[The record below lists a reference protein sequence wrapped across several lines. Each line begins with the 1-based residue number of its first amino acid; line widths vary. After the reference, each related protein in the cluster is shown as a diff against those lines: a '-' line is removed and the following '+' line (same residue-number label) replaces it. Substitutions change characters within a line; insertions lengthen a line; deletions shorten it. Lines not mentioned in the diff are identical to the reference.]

1 MIKNIY
7 LNKIVNNIKTDI
19 TNVLL
24 NDTVVVSNFLYQQVS
39 NDIFELEILIPSTIK
54 RLINFKC
61 LLEDGTVISDNN
73 VNIEISRSET
83 TLIYS
88 IKVRGE

>member
-7 LNKIVNNIKTDI
+7 LNKILNNIKTDI

-24 NDTVVVSNFLYQQVS
+24 NDTVIVSNFLYQQVS

-83 TLIYS
+83 TLIYR